1 MLTEKIEPI
10 YNFDN
15 FVKIAK
21 NTLQRAHK
29 IAQNLVN
36 KSKLANKAIYDKKCN
51 PIDVTIG
58 DLVLLRREPYK
69 KHERLYDGPHKI
81 TEVRDKNVIIE
92 INDKTIE
99 VHKNRIVGA

>member
-1 MLTEKIEPI
+1 MKYFAFCYNILYNATLNHEYTPFELVFARKCNLPDMLTEKIEPI

-36 KSKLANKAIYDKKCN
+36 KSKLANKAIYDKNCN
-51 PIDVTIG
+51 PIDVAIG
-58 DLVLLRREPYK
+58 DLVLLCREP
-69 KHERLYDGPHKI
+69 
-81 TEVRDKNVIIE
+81 
-92 INDKTIE
+92 
-99 VHKNRIVGA
+99 